1 MNKRLIL
8 GVAVLLVFGTQSFA
22 QNERG
27 LGPLG
32 KNFVTTVFEEEIYK
46 TNSINQMEI
55 KGAPGRSINN
65 WLRVRT
71 IETATVLPE
80 GPMSKGYITSAV
92 INLTSAKRPQG
103 PMVRKRY

>member
-22 QNERG
+22 QNERV

-46 TNSINQMEI
+46 TNSINQGI
-55 KGAPGRSINN
+55 
-65 WLRVRT
+65 LR
-71 IETATVLPE
+71 
-80 GPMSKGYITSAV
+80 Y
-92 INLTSAKRPQG
+92 
-103 PMVRKRY
+103 